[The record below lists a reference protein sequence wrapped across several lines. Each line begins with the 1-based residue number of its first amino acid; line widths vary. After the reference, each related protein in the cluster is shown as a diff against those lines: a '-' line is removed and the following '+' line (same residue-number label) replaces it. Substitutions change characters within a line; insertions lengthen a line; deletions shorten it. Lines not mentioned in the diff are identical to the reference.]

1 MPELIPSK
9 KFLEDIE
16 ALKYQRV
23 IIRKIAKALA
33 FFEANPH
40 HPGLNLERIINDPS
54 AWSIRVDSR
63 YRISFDPD
71 KLLPS
76 GVPDWSGS
84 VVLLR
89 VLAHD
94 DLYKRP
100 R

>member
-1 MPELIPSK
+1 MPEPIPSK

-16 ALKYQRV
+16 ALKYQK
-23 IIRKIAKALA
+23 IIIKKIAKALA
-33 FFEANPH
+33 FLETNPH
-40 HPGLNLERIINDPS
+40 HPGPNIERIINDPS
-54 AWSIRVDSR
+54 AWSIRVDGR
-63 YRISFDPD
+63 YRVSFDPV

-76 GVPDWSGS
+76 GVPDWSSS

>member
-9 KFLEDIE
+9 KFLEDID
-16 ALKYQRV
+16 ALRSQKV
-23 IIRKIAKALA
+23 IIKKIAKALA
-33 FFEANPH
+33 FLEANPH

-71 KLLPS
+71 TLLPS

-84 VVLLR
+84 VILLR

-94 DLYKRP
+94 DLYR
-100 R
+100 RSR

>member
-1 MPELIPSK
+1 MPELIPTK
-9 KFLEDIE
+9 KFLEDLE
-16 ALKYQRV
+16 GLKSQKV
-23 IIRKIAKALA
+23 IIKKIAKALA
-33 FFEANPH
+33 FLEANPH
-40 HPGLNLERIINDPS
+40 HPGLNLERIINDRS
-54 AWSIRVDSR
+54 AWSIRVDIR

-84 VVLLR
+84 LILLC